1 MYIHEIQSP
10 ILDQIYG
17 VLKLELFKSKLL
29 WREVDEFV
37 GWGRNSF
44 GVDGRPGHVCGEG
57 GKRYI
62 TTCSVVSEAPAAEFV
77 KAYDA
82 GQIQVL
88 YRQLLLS
95 LGLWERNLLL
105 MDLSTWTFIS
115 AAAPNFMLSWSM
127 VGNYNR
133 FWRDWTLCVS
143 GLACT
148 SAAQDLGAYII
159 WWSLLI
165 WTMFARVGNAL
176 AFQVLAYIATLQG
189 TVCIQTQ
196 RPWSGLMC
204 FRREIMG
211 ASSNSLEKFFSSDYV
226 IYVPLKTWF
235 WIGEWTDFCGCRCMK
250 F

>member
-1 MYIHEIQSP
+1 MT
-10 ILDQIYG
+10 
-17 VLKLELFKSKLL
+17 L
-29 WREVDEFV
+29 WYEVDEFV

-44 GVDGRPGHVCGEG
+44 GVGGRPGHVCGEG

-62 TTCSVVSEAPAAEFV
+62 TTCSVASEAPAAEVV

-88 YRQLLLS
+88 SWQLLLS

-115 AAAPNFMLSWSM
+115 AAAPDLMLSRSM
-127 VGNYNR
+127 VWIYNR
-133 FWRDWTLCVS
+133 FWRDWTLYVS

-159 WWSLLI
+159 WWLLLI
-165 WTMFARVGNAL
+165 WTMFARVGNAS
-176 AFQVLAYIATLQG
+176 AFQVLAYITTLQG
-189 TVCIQTQ
+189 TVCLQAQ

-204 FRREIMG
+204 FRREIMA
-211 ASSNSLEKFFSSDYV
+211 ASSNPLENFFSSD
-226 IYVPLKTWF
+226 
-235 WIGEWTDFCGCRCMK
+235 
-250 F
+250 